1 MTLVDLLSDTVYR
14 QQAVKQLH
22 QLLGSDNQFPVES
35 TQIYGLRQIARQEP
49 EKIGGFATHQGQRA
63 QSRYDAED
71 ARSNSRAEVLQ
82 KWETEINFWTLV
94 ANLCGDSSDRWSV
107 KTEGRS
113 YLPQELR
120 NDNLREVQGATQ
132 QERQQI
138 QQHNNRI
145 KREQREWLK
154 EWDNEHIPAFFER
167 FCTHCLYCIAK
178 AEMGQLGS
186 GSANETDRSS
196 QQEQNDSQDRGA
208 MQTAFQ
214 QANLVE

>member
-14 QQAVKQLH
+14 QQAVKQLY

-94 ANLCGDSSDRWSV
+94 VNLCGDSSGSWSV
-107 KTEGRS
+107 KTEGRA
-113 YLPQELR
+113 YLPEELH
-120 NDNLREVQGATQ
+120 DKNLREVAGATPQETQRNQ
-132 QERQQI
+132 QY
-138 QQHNNRI
+138 NNKI
-145 KREQREWLK
+145 KKKQSEWFREWN
-154 EWDNEHIPAFFER
+154 NEHIPAFFER

-178 AEMGQLGS
+178 AEMGQLGNE
-186 GSANETDRSS
+186 SANETDPSS
-196 QQEQNDSQDRGA
+196 QQEKNDSQDRGA

-214 QANLVE
+214 QANRVE